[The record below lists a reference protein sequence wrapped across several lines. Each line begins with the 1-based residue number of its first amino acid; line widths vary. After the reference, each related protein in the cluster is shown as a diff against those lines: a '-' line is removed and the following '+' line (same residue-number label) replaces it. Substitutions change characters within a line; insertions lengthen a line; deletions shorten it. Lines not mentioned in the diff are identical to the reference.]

1 MMMSGSN
8 KEMHV
13 AGVVVRCTAGRL
25 LEVLQN
31 LSDYP
36 EVEVHQTQPA
46 SSLLVATVETSGLQ
60 EQVDATKA
68 LLDIPGVMDVD
79 LVYHAFDSAPC
90 LEEVCAS

>member
-1 MMMSGSN
+1 MSGSN

-25 LEVLQN
+25 PDVLQCLDHN
-31 LSDYP
+31 P
-36 EVEVHQTQPA
+36 QVEVHQTQPA

-60 EQVDATKA
+60 QQVDTTKA
-68 LLDIPGVMDVD
+68 LLDIPGVMHVD

-90 LEEVCAS
+90 LEEVSAS